1 MPEPR
6 RAGQWRLGKPRTQ
19 TAASSLSSRDLW
31 MTGQRP
37 PLYRYWPGRI
47 CARGLPARCL
57 RRSRRALAGRARS
70 CRTRSPAFGAR
81 PRVPAVPAQV
91 GASAAAIGHH
101 LLSGQADAAHPT
113 GLDVGLPCPV
123 PDRLR
128 LVSYG
133 LPARKRPGRR
143 SGRGAASVDVH
154 RRGGSLEWWVLPPG
168 GPLRQPFIR
177 PVAEL
182 GCASV
187 IWPVGR
193 HVQPRLHPLAGSWL
207 CPACARRRTRP
218 SHLRGRAHLSRSP
231 RVHGPEATLRPDKFP
246 MDIQPIYLPLR
257 RVMWTTRHFFLCTG
271 MNGVSSAS

>member
-47 CARGLPARCL
+47 SARGLPARCL

-101 LLSGQADAAHPT
+101 LFSRQADAAHPA
-113 GLDVGLPCPV
+113 GLDAGLPCPV
-123 PDRLR
+123 PDRMR
-128 LVSYG
+128 LVSEG
-133 LPARKRPGRR
+133 LPACKSPGRR
-143 SGRGAASVDVH
+143 SGRSAATVDVH
-154 RRGGSLEWWVLPPG
+154 RRGGGLQWRVLWPG

-177 PVAEL
+177 PVADL

-187 IWPVGR
+187 IWPAGR
-193 HVQPRLHPLAGSWL
+193 HMQHRLPPVSGHLALPR
-207 CPACARRRTRP
+207 ACAPRRTRRP
-218 SHLRGRAHLSRSP
+218 RLRGRAHLSRFLRS
-231 RVHGPEATLRPDKFP
+231 HGPDATLRPDKFP
-246 MDIQPIYLPLR
+246 IDVQPIYLSLR
-257 RVMWTTRHFFLCTG
+257 RVMWTTPGFLLCTG
-271 MNGVSSAS
+271 QEWRSPR